1 MTYWDWCCS
10 PREEKQARGFLAS
23 SLTGNKG
30 SLWQAGPLNEA
41 MVGVDGGLADG
52 LAWVFGGT
60 GDAGVACSF
69 LHLLPASQ
77 KWRFGFWPFC
87 IFLFRNLPNCSCV

>member
-52 LAWVFGGT
+52 LA
-60 GDAGVACSF
+60 
-69 LHLLPASQ
+69 
-77 KWRFGFWPFC
+77 
-87 IFLFRNLPNCSCV
+87 